1 MKNELLQIIILLRLT
16 PWKKVYKSYH
26 LLLKVLKETKDSNCR
41 QTHQICTIYSNEHYD
56 YWKWNHRAFPLAC
69 DCPICIPHQVITNC
83 DLQWKGRFWKEIC
96 EKIGMQ
102 QALTTAYYSQ
112 AVGQME
118 IMNQTLEISLST
130 NAGPNWDNWAQNLNI
145 LALSYNFMLHT
156 AIGFTPA
163 YLLKGY
169 ILVSGL
175 TLIHSPDSLIPV
187 CGAWVRHLK
196 CRWIVNYCVV
206 ATDQIKPYMIM

>member
-1 MKNELLQIIILLRLT
+1 MNYCRLSYFWDLLHGRRYINSTISYWRFWRKPKTVIVDKLTKYALFIQTNTMIIENGTTELFL
-16 PWKKVYKSYH
+16 WH
-26 LLLKVLKETKDSNCR
+26 
-41 QTHQICTIYSNEHYD
+41 
-56 YWKWNHRAFPLAC
+56 
-69 DCPICIPHQVITNC
+69 VIA
-83 DLQWKGRFWKEIC
+83 QHVFHIRWWKGRFWKEIC

-187 CGAWVRHLK
+187 CGEWVRHLK